1 MDELDY
7 TREEALN
14 RQRLLHLNRCK
25 GCPYRNSYQY
35 TDQCEKCPVKE
46 ELLSIGQVLD
56 ATLPR
61 YEKMSN

>member
-1 MDELDY
+1 MYELDY

-14 RQRLLHLNRCK
+14 RQRLLHNNRCRN
-25 GCPYRNSYQY
+25 CPYRNSNKY
-35 TDQCEKCPVKE
+35 TDQCESCPVKE

-61 YEKMSN
+61 HEKTSI